1 MSSRFFTIIRGKLSG
16 EFSGRYRIIYLL
28 AVAEAMLCIIFPG
41 QLQIYD
47 HDTWTYLETWGNYD
61 IFRPST
67 FVDIYRTPVYPLF
80 LGITT
85 LNQQLPMATVVLVQ
99 WIVFIASIPFFKRLS
114 FMLVRRK
121 SITFWMTLFYA
132 AFWGSIEVNYCL
144 MTESL
149 SQSLIVMFVY
159 FTVRS
164 ILRPGAK
171 SIYCSALCLLILVF
185 LRPAMLYLPVIY
197 IAVCVYIWT
206 RNHREG
212 LRGLL
217 SATAICLS
225 LYGYASAFNHQHG
238 FFAMSDVSDYNNYI
252 RCVTFGINDE
262 KCYPPYL
269 LPHLTT
275 TDSVTGQIT
284 WTRDIPPYVA
294 HTKDFHDGV
303 TTNIKTHPDKFALAT
318 VWTFTSFWRCRA
330 NQCLFLYW
338 PIGMML
344 TLGMDTAAVM
354 VMIYL
359 IIAVAAMWR
368 SKVLMPVPL
377 LIAGIWIAHALVSWL
392 GAYWAF
398 DRLIQ
403 PVFPMLILI
412 FGQLC
417 SFYTKTRTAAE
428 VFHPL

>member
-132 AFWGSIEVNYCL
+132 TFWGSIEVNYCL

-159 FTVRS
+159 FMVRS
-164 ILRPGAK
+164 LLRPGAK

-217 SATAICLS
+217 SAAMPITLRVRIGIQSPARIFRHVRCLRLQQLYPLRHLRHQRREVLSAISPAASNHHRLCHRPNNMDERHTALCGPYQGLPRRGHHQYQDPPRQIRLS
-225 LYGYASAFNHQHG
+225 HRMDVHEFLAMPRQPVSFSLLAYRHDADARHG
-238 FFAMSDVSDYNNYI
+238 HSRRDGD
-252 RCVTFGINDE
+252 
-262 KCYPPYL
+262 
-269 LPHLTT
+269 
-275 TDSVTGQIT
+275 
-284 WTRDIPPYVA
+284 DIPYHSRSGNVA
-294 HTKDFHDGV
+294 
-303 TTNIKTHPDKFALAT
+303 
-318 VWTFTSFWRCRA
+318 
-330 NQCLFLYW
+330 
-338 PIGMML
+338 
-344 TLGMDTAAVM
+344 
-354 VMIYL
+354 
-359 IIAVAAMWR
+359 
-368 SKVLMPVPL
+368 
-377 LIAGIWIAHALVSWL
+377 
-392 GAYWAF
+392 
-398 DRLIQ
+398 
-403 PVFPMLILI
+403 
-412 FGQLC
+412 
-417 SFYTKTRTAAE
+417 
-428 VFHPL
+428 